1 MKKFIA
7 VLALASIIPAFA
19 EEYKFDTPE
28 AWQSHWQFKK
38 DGERLLV
45 TGQKWMI
52 GKKLIKLPEGTT
64 IDAAVV
70 ITIGDGTVTYPLVD
84 CAGNAVTAG
93 ELQTRTRYAL
103 RVATTPTGGSFRLAT
118 RVCNSNNL
126 DAITG

>member
-1 MKKFIA
+1 MCNNTCRLCRRLILSQALTFAAGTLTVNIPAGAYGNCEKYCL
-7 VLALASIIPAFA
+7 VLAQAI
-19 EEYKFDTPE
+19 
-28 AWQSHWQFKK
+28 
-38 DGERLLV
+38 
-45 TGQKWMI
+45 
-52 GKKLIKLPEGTT
+52 PEGTT

-103 RVATTPTGGSFRLAT
+103 RVATTPTGGSLRLAT